1 MSIESCK
8 TVSITKLK
16 EWGYLNNGIKSGL
29 ISWSISGEVHSKIGI
44 KSTILE
50 HKKFITLEYTQNG
63 ESINYNVRIVSIP
76 SNLGK
81 GYILYFV
88 CPSTG
93 KHCRKLFHCSKYFLH
108 REAFNYLYY
117 EKQIESKKTRE
128 LHSIFDR
135 AFLKDEVYEEQYKK
149 HFKTHYNGKI
159 TKRYQ
164 KILDK
169 IKLSESLPSGTMQRL
184 LMTK

>member
-16 EWGYLNNGIKSGL
+16 EWDYLNNGIKSGI
-29 ISWSISGEVHSKIGI
+29 ISWSISGEVQSRIGI

-50 HKKFITLEYTQNG
+50 HNKYITLEYTQNG
-63 ESINYNVRIVSIP
+63 ESIKYDVRLISIP

-81 GYILYFV
+81 GSVYYFV
-88 CPSTG
+88 CPNTG
-93 KHCRKLFHCSKYFLH
+93 KHCRKLYHNSKYFLH
-108 REAFNYLYY
+108 REAFRYLYY
-117 EKQIESKKTRE
+117 EKQIQSKKTRE
-128 LHSIFDR
+128 LHSIFDK

-149 HFKTHYNGKI
+149 YYKTHYNGKP

-164 KILDK
+164 KLINK
-169 IKLSESLPSGTMQRL
+169 INLADRFPADTMQRL
-184 LMTK
+184 LMM

>member
-1 MSIESCK
+1 MSVENCN

-16 EWGYLNNGIKSGL
+16 EWGYLNNGVKSGV
-29 ISWSISGEVHSKIGI
+29 IKWSISGEVNSRIGI

-50 HKKFITLEYTQNG
+50 HVKYITFAYTQNG
-63 ESINYNVRIVSIP
+63 ESINYNVRLISIP

-81 GYILYFV
+81 GEILYFV
-88 CPSTG
+88 CPTTG
-93 KHCRKLFHCSKYFLH
+93 KRCRKLYRNSKYFLH
-108 REAFNYLYY
+108 REAFRYLYY
-117 EKQIESKKTRE
+117 EKQNESKKNRR
-128 LHSIFDR
+128 LISILDKVY
-135 AFLKDEVYEEQYKK
+135 LKDEVYEQQFKK

-169 IKLSESLPSGTMQRL
+169 IKLSESYPSSTIESL
-184 LMTK
+184 LMM

>member
-16 EWGYLNNGIKSGL
+16 EWGYLDNGIKSGV
-29 ISWSISGEVHSKIGI
+29 ITWSISGEVTSRIGI
-44 KSTILE
+44 KSNINQ
-50 HKKFITLEYTQNG
+50 HRKFITLDYTQDG
-63 ESINYNVRIVSIP
+63 EGINYNVHLTSVP

-81 GYILYFV
+81 GEIFYFV
-88 CPSTG
+88 CPNTG
-93 KHCRKLFHCSKYFLH
+93 KQCRKLYHCSKYFLH
-108 REAFNYLYY
+108 REAFSYLYY

-128 LHSIFDR
+128 LHSIFDK

-149 HFKTHYNGKI
+149 HFKTHYNGKP

-164 KILDK
+164 KLLNKINLADK
-169 IKLSESLPSGTMQRL
+169 FPADTMQRL
-184 LMTK
+184 LILK

>member
-16 EWGYLNNGIKSGL
+16 EWGYLDNGIKSGV
-29 ISWSISGEVHSKIGI
+29 ITWSISGEVTSRIGI
-44 KSTILE
+44 KSNITE
-50 HKKFITLEYTQNG
+50 YKKTITLDYKQDG
-63 ESINYNVRIVSIP
+63 EIINYNVNIISIP

-81 GYILYFV
+81 GQILYFV
-88 CPSTG
+88 CPNTG
-93 KHCRKLFHCSKYFLH
+93 KRCRKLFHCSKYFLH

-149 HFKTHYNGKI
+149 HFKTHYNGKP

-164 KILDK
+164 KLMNK
-169 IKLSESLPSGTMQRL
+169 INLADRFPADTIQRL
-184 LMTK
+184 LMM

>member
-16 EWGYLNNGIKSGL
+16 EWGYLKHGIKSGV
-29 ISWSISGEVHSKIGI
+29 ISWSTAGDVHSSINI
-44 KSTILE
+44 KVTILE
-50 HKKFITLEYTQNG
+50 HKKFITLEYKQNG
-63 ESINYNVRIVSIP
+63 ESINYIVNIVSKP

-81 GYILYFV
+81 GEIFYFV
-88 CPSTG
+88 CPNTG
-93 KHCRKLFHCSKYFLH
+93 KHCRKLYHNSKYFLH

-117 EKQIESKKTRE
+117 EKQTESKKTRY
-128 LHSIFDR
+128 LHSVFDK

-149 HFKTHYNGKI
+149 HFKTHYNGKL
-159 TKRYQ
+159 TKRYK

-169 IKLSESLPSGTMQRL
+169 IKQSETYPTGTLEKL
-184 LMTK
+184 LMM

>member
-16 EWGYLNNGIKSGL
+16 EWGYLNNGIKSGV
-29 ISWSISGEVHSKIGI
+29 ITWSISGEVTSTIGI
-44 KSTILE
+44 KSNITE
-50 HKKFITLEYTQNG
+50 YKKYITLDYKQDG
-63 ESINYNVRIVSIP
+63 EIINYNVNIISIP

-81 GYILYFV
+81 GQVLYFV
-88 CPSTG
+88 CPNTG

-117 EKQIESKKTRE
+117 EKQIESKKSRY
-128 LHSIFDR
+128 LVSIFDKV
-135 AFLKDEVYEEQYKK
+135 FIKDEVYEEQYKK
-149 HFKTHYNGKI
+149 HFKTHYNGKL
-159 TKRYQ
+159 TKRYK

-169 IKLSESLPSGTMQRL
+169 IQLSESYPLGTLERL
-184 LMTK
+184 LLM

>member
-1 MSIESCK
+1 MSVENCN

-16 EWGYLNNGIKSGL
+16 AWGYLNNGIKSGI

-50 HKKFITLEYTQNG
+50 HKKYITLEYIQSG
-63 ESINYNVRIVSIP
+63 ETIKYDVRIISIP

-81 GYILYFV
+81 GDILYFV
-88 CPSTG
+88 CPITG
-93 KHCRKLFHCSKYFLH
+93 KHCRKLYNNSKYFLH
-108 REAFNYLYY
+108 REAFRYFYY
-117 EKQIESKKTRE
+117 DKQIESKKNRF
-128 LHSIFDR
+128 LVSIFDKV
-135 AFLKDEVYEEQYKK
+135 FLKDEVYNEQYQK
-149 HFKTHYNGKI
+149 HFKTHYNGKV

-169 IKLSESLPSGTMQRL
+169 IKVAESYPSGTLERL
-184 LMTK
+184 LMM

>member
-1 MSIESCK
+1 MSVENCN

-16 EWGYLNNGIKSGL
+16 QWGYLNNGIKSGV

-44 KSTILE
+44 KTTILE
-50 HKKFITLEYTQNG
+50 HRKFITLEYTQNG
-63 ESINYNVRIVSIP
+63 ESIKYDVRIESIP

-81 GYILYFV
+81 GEIYYFI
-88 CPSTG
+88 CPNTG
-93 KHCRKLFHCSKYFLH
+93 KHCRKLYHNSKYFLR
-108 REAFNYLYY
+108 REAFRYLYY
-117 EKQIESKKTRE
+117 EKQNESKKNRR
-128 LHSIFDR
+128 LVSILDKV
-135 AFLKDEVYEEQYKK
+135 FLKDEVYNEQYQK

-169 IKLSESLPSGTMQRL
+169 IKRAESFPSGTIESL
-184 LMTK
+184 LMM

>member
-16 EWGYLNNGIKSGL
+16 EWGYLNNGIHSGV
-29 ISWSISGEVHSKIGI
+29 ISWSISGEVTSRIGI
-44 KSTILE
+44 KSNITE
-50 HKKFITLEYTQNG
+50 YRKFITLDYTQNG

-81 GYILYFV
+81 GDVLYFV
-88 CPSTG
+88 CPNTG
-93 KHCRKLFHCSKYFLH
+93 KHCRKLYHNSKYFLH
-108 REAFNYLYY
+108 REAFRYLYY
-117 EKQIESKKTRE
+117 EKQIQSKKTRE
-128 LHSIFDR
+128 LYSILDK

-149 HFKTHYNGKI
+149 HFKTHYNGKP

-164 KILDK
+164 KLMNK
-169 IKLSESLPSGTMQRL
+169 INLADSFPVDTIQRL
-184 LMTK
+184 LLSK

>member
-16 EWGYLNNGIKSGL
+16 EWGYLDKGIKSGV
-29 ISWSISGEVHSKIGI
+29 ITWSISGEVTSRIGI
-44 KSTILE
+44 KSNITE
-50 HKKFITLEYTQNG
+50 YKKTITLDYTQDG
-63 ESINYNVRIVSIP
+63 ESINYNINIISIP

-81 GYILYFV
+81 GRILYFV
-88 CPSTG
+88 CPNTG
-93 KHCRKLFHCSKYFLH
+93 KRCRKLYHNSKYFLH

-159 TKRYQ
+159 TKRYK

-169 IKLSESLPSGTMQRL
+169 IKLSESYPKNTIERL
-184 LMTK
+184 LMM

>member
-1 MSIESCK
+1 MSVENCN

-16 EWGYLNNGIKSGL
+16 EWGYLNNGIKSGV
-29 ISWSISGEVHSKIGI
+29 IKWSISGEVHSRIGI

-50 HKKFITLEYTQNG
+50 HVQYITLAYTQNG
-63 ESINYNVRIVSIP
+63 ESINYNVRLISIP

-81 GYILYFV
+81 GEIYYFL

-93 KHCRKLFHCSKYFLH
+93 KRCRKLYCNSKYFLH
-108 REAFNYLYY
+108 REAFRYFYY
-117 EKQIESKKTRE
+117 DKQIESKKSRD
-128 LHSIFDR
+128 LHSVFDR
-135 AFLKDEVYEEQYKK
+135 VFLKDEVYNEIYSK

-159 TKRYQ
+159 TKRYK

-169 IKLSESLPSGTMQRL
+169 IKLAESYPPGAFERL
-184 LMTK
+184 LLM